1 MMMLA
6 GGIFAMYSLM
16 CKRLGIGQY
25 AHRIPTD
32 VDKARCVLCLCLFL
46 AGSYSLVCH
55 LVSFGRT
62 GLSSLYHF
70 AQ

>member
-1 MMMLA
+1 MMMAA

-32 VDKARCVLCLCLFL
+32 VDKARFVSLC
-46 AGSYSLVCH
+46 AVTDWPSH
-55 LVSFGRT
+55 
-62 GLSSLYHF
+62 GLMLEYICSPSSSLLDI
-70 AQ
+70 